1 MTGFSFQKYVWPSFV
16 IWGFDRLIRLLRVL
30 IFTLSRPLADQQP
43 NPESY
48 HRDTRFSTMATPELE
63 LVSPDIIRLTVPRPR
78 HFHWSPGQNI
88 FLTIPKLTRL
98 LPEAH
103 PFTIATAECKLGDPE
118 SNSTEDESVEKSTD
132 NVDSKFETWSSSS
145 MSAQVLRNVL
155 ADQTSMDAKN
165 MNMKVF
171 VDGPYGS
178 PPDLRV
184 FDTCVLLAG
193 KCIFPRGLDH
203 SHWHCFKAVQVF
215 RIRFHCFLILWSQ

>member
-103 PFTIATAECKLGDPE
+103 PFTIATVECKLGDPE

-132 NVDSKFETWSSSS
+132 NVDSNSSLVFFINIRSGFTK
-145 MSAQVLRNVL
+145 RL

-165 MNMKVF
+165 INMKVF

-193 KCIFPRGLDH
+193 ECIFPRGLDH

-215 RIRFHCFLILWSQ
+215 RIRFHCSLILWSQ

>member
-1 MTGFSFQKYVWPSFV
+1 MLTLTKMMGFSVQTYVWPSFV

-30 IFTLSRPLADQQP
+30 IFTLSSPPTDQQP

-48 HRDTRFSTMATPELE
+48 HQDTRSADIATPELE
-63 LVSPDIIRLTVPRPR
+63 LVSPDVIRLIVPRPR

-98 LPEAH
+98 FPEAH
-103 PFTIATAECKLGDPE
+103 PFTIATVECKLGDPE
-118 SNSTEDESVEKSTD
+118 SNSMEDESVEKSTD
-132 NVDSKFETWSSSS
+132 VNSNSNLVFFINVRSGFTK
-145 MSAQVLRNVL
+145 RL
-155 ADQTSMDAKN
+155 ADQISVDAKN

-193 KCIFPRGLDH
+193 EYIFPRGLDH
-203 SHWHCFKAVQVF
+203 SHGIISRRYWCFVYASIVP
-215 RIRFHCFLILWSQ
+215 